1 VFHMELRIETTDIML
16 MINYAWDL
24 SFKRVEP
31 NKIAISERGWGPL
44 NRNLMLDKQ
53 LRSTMTA
60 AEKGKEKE
68 PDSGITIPYHQRQN
82 YIVIDDSAP
91 TLDTKFITP
100 LPPPII
106 DRPNLSNG
114 MAAWCVDAIV
124 QNQDAPLYWS
134 MTLSWHYRNPPPLGM
149 LRS

>member
-1 VFHMELRIETTDIML
+1 ML

-100 LPPPII
+100 LPLTII

-124 QNQDAPLYWS
+124 QN
-134 MTLSWHYRNPPPLGM
+134 
-149 LRS
+149 